1 MNLTDDEVLKFQRGS
16 PIFIEDIC
24 AIFPATLG
32 EIVDEGY
39 SNFQKYLSILTA
51 TKPVTKTED
60 QELSELL
67 AQLTDF
73 QYLIL
78 V

>member
-60 QELSELL
+60 
-67 AQLTDF
+67 
-73 QYLIL
+73 
-78 V
+78 